1 MKQLFETGSYEVEP
15 AVMERI
21 RTDFGAA
28 CADDETAAA
37 QIRALFEEQGY
48 LCDPH
53 TAVAFSAAVRNKGEA
68 PMVVLSTASPFK
80 FPKDVLAALGQTL
93 PEDEFEAM
101 AALAQYA
108 GQPAPQALAVLR
120 SLPERF
126 DKTISPESLR
136 DVVLGE

>member
-1 MKQLFETGSYEVEP
+1 
-15 AVMERI
+15 MERI
-21 RTDFGAA
+21 RADFGAA
-28 CADDETAAA
+28 CADDETAAT
-37 QIRALFEEQGY
+37 QIRSLFEAQGY

-53 TAVAFSAAVRNKGEA
+53 TAVAFSAARRNKGDA

-80 FPKDVLAALGQTL
+80 FPKDVLAALGQPL

-108 GQPAPQALAVLR
+108 GQPAPQALACLR

-126 DKTISPESLR
+126 STTIRPDALR